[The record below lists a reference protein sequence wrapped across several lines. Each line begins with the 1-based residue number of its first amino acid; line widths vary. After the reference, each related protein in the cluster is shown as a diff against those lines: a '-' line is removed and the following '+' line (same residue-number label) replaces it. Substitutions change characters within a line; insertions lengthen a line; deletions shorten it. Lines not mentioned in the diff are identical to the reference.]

1 MPAVNLQLTILNLGN
16 WAPKTHN
23 KAAYFTQPKDSLN
36 SWFYGTQPPKLD
48 SVKPMNIVDDLD
60 DVEYGPAWFFQFP
73 YDKVVV
79 LQEGTFSTGLTTID
93 AVADLTPETPMTTTK
108 TSKREKEVEKSTDT
122 SIDTS
127 KRDIDR
133 KRKGIAYPG
142 DKPWFCYW
150 KGTLLEV
157 FIYPNVT
164 SDAEDA
170 RIAASQKAE
179 WTAEATATNL
189 PEGHPVIPRNHW
201 ERDSSVSETPSI
213 TTVPNSVAAPS
224 PSQTTNAAEEPAAAA
239 TGWPGFPRV
248 IKIEER
254 RMPRMAGFDQP
265 YCKQMKIME
274 DGYKVEE
281 VINGDGHGRSII
293 LSEKLIKQA
302 KAKRRLEPWK
312 AQGAEGLE
320 EIERDLKQKRSLVGE
335 NDKMEWDRVEDKAK
349 NLPGSVRWKS
359 EKRDLAEECH
369 CIWMVE

>member
-23 KAAYFTQPKDSLN
+23 KAAYFTPPKDSLN
-36 SWFYGTQPPKLD
+36 SWSYGTQPPKLD

-60 DVEYGPAWFFQFP
+60 DVEYGPAWFLQFP

-79 LQEGTFSTGLTTID
+79 LQESTFSTDLTTID
-93 AVADLTPETPMTTTK
+93 AVADRTPETPLTTTK
-108 TSKREKEVEKSTDT
+108 TSKREKEMEKNTDT
-122 SIDTS
+122 SIDPS
-127 KRDIDR
+127 KRGMDR
-133 KRKGIAYPG
+133 RRKGIAYPG

-170 RIAASQKAE
+170 RIAASKNSAWAAKA
-179 WTAEATATNL
+179 TVTNL
-189 PEGHPVIPRNHW
+189 PEGHPVIPRKYW
-201 ERDSSVSETPSI
+201 ERDLSVSETPSI
-213 TTVPNSVAAPS
+213 TTQPS
-224 PSQTTNAAEEPAAAA
+224 SQTTNAAEEPAAAA

-248 IKIEER
+248 VKIEER

-265 YCKQMKIME
+265 HCKQMMIME
-274 DGYKVEE
+274 DGYNVEE
-281 VINGDGHGRSII
+281 VLNGDGHGRSII

-302 KAKRRLEPWK
+302 KAKRRLEPWN
-312 AQGAEGLE
+312 AQGVEGLE
-320 EIERDLKQKRSLVGE
+320 QIERDMKQKRSFMEE
-335 NDKMEWDRVEDKAK
+335 NDRTERERVGGKAK
-349 NLPGSVRWKS
+349 SLPGTVRWKS